1 MKKFFILSL
10 LAISSASFAQVTK
23 NIGDFR
29 DLKVYDRITVYLVK
43 SDVNKVEI
51 TGKRSNEVQLVNSN
65 GMLKVKMQFGKLL
78 QGDDIEARVHYKV
91 LESVDAS
98 EGSMISSENVIAQD
112 EFEIN
117 AKEGSQVT
125 LNVEVNDLE
134 VRAVTGAIVSL
145 KGRTDELDA
154 TLGTGGELKAKA
166 LVATKAEVA
175 IRAGGQAEVYAT
187 DRIETDIKAGGDIVV
202 YGNPAKV
209 SEKASLG
216 GTVTIKK

>member
-1 MKKFFILSL
+1 MKKLFILSL
-10 LAISSASFAQVTK
+10 LAIGSVSFAQSTK

-51 TGKRSNEVQLVNSN
+51 SGNRSDEVQLVNSN
-65 GMLKVKMQFGKLL
+65 GTLKVKMKFGKLL
-78 QGDDIEARVHYKV
+78 QGDNIEARVFYKN

-98 EGSMISSENVIAQD
+98 EGSMISSEGVIAQD

-117 AKEGSQVT
+117 AKEGAQVT
-125 LNVEVNDLE
+125 LNLEVNDLD
-134 VRAVTGAIVSL
+134 VRAVTGAIVNL
-145 KGRTDELDA
+145 QGRADEMDA
-154 TLGTGGELKAKA
+154 TLGTGGELKAKG
-166 LVATKAEVA
+166 LVTAKTELA
-175 IRAGGQAEVYAT
+175 IRAGGQAVVYAT
-187 DRIETDIKAGGDIVV
+187 DQIETDIKAGGDIVV